1 MDFLR
6 MEGEQAFLLFLPEA
20 ARADVRDYWY
30 RGARD
35 HVTGYLM
42 SPEHARYEHP
52 TAIEYRTD
60 DPRTELMARLKAHIP
75 TADSPRYAVHREEL
89 AALMAEADASFS
101 YLPEVAFL
109 QVLDRRGEREYY
121 SLVHNQAFSNNA
133 QLFQEEDRRL
143 PAEDT
148 LTVARGFVGAY
159 PNQFFQVAEQ
169 ELGRFADALRALES
183 DDDYT
188 ALVARYGV
196 RRTAP
201 WFWKL
206 SDDINAH
213 YRASFP
219 AEAGLFDLNRY
230 QNR

>member
-1 MDFLR
+1 MR
-6 MEGEQAFLLFLPEA
+6 
-20 ARADVRDYWY
+20 
-30 RGARD
+30 
-35 HVTGYLM
+35 
-42 SPEHARYEHP
+42 
-52 TAIEYRTD
+52 
-60 DPRTELMARLKAHIP
+60 RLKAHIP
-75 TADSPRYAVHREEL
+75 TAANERYAVHRGEL
-89 AALMAEADASFS
+89 AGLMTGADESFS

-143 PAEDT
+143 PEEDT

-169 ELGRFADALRALES
+169 ELGRFADALRALEN
-183 DDDYT
+183 DEDYT
-188 ALVARYGV
+188 ALVARFGV

-206 SDDINAH
+206 SDDINES